1 VVQKPE
7 EIFVR
12 PIRTVVT
19 TSKTQSVYYT
29 GGKSNSNLIYLTP
42 SVGSGENFA
51 NTFDVSPI
59 PTLVTPR
66 ITDKPNLN
74 SASSS
79 LCKVP
84 RTICS
89 NSFNKLS
96 LISLNVRS
104 VKNKSTSICDFMQS
118 NNADLLALTETWL
131 GTAIDKSVI
140 SEITPDG
147 YQILHVPRK
156 DKLGGGVALIHKS
169 NVDVKRS
176 KPIQTYSHFELLECN
191 VAVQKNRFRLCV
203 VYRPPPSRTNKLKN
217 STFFDEW
224 TEFIDR
230 LAVIQEELVITGDLN
245 FHLDNEEACDTRKF
259 LETLRDHGLVQHI
272 RGPTHNRGHTLDVVI
287 TRENS
292 LILQKVPSVQDPFL
306 CDRKGNPSG
315 DHLALF
321 SALEISK
328 PPKERKVVTYRKLRD
343 INTNDLIDDLINTE
357 IIQNKE
363 RPLEDL
369 VNSYT
374 SELSSIVDKHA
385 PLKSKNLILRPN
397 TEWYTDELRAA
408 KRNRRKA
415 ERRMRKTN
423 LTIHHQIFRE
433 ACITTNQLLL
443 QCKKDYFSN
452 KISEIGHDQK
462 QLHRLTNDLMGNK
475 REVFL
480 PEHEDDKLL
489 ADKFC
494 EFFVGKISTIRDNL
508 STTNNSSTD
517 CNFMRAD
524 TKFEGNQLT
533 SFSTASCDEIRKIIL
548 ASPTKSCELDPLP
561 TKLLKQCL
569 DYLLP
574 AITSIVNKSLSQICV
589 PTPFKRAVVR
599 PLLKK
604 SNLDKE
610 VLKNYRPVSNLPF
623 ISKILEKVVATRLEN
638 HINSHSLHDHAQS
651 AYRAGHSTETAL
663 LRVHHDIACALDNNC
678 CAVLLMLDL
687 SAAFDTID
695 HTILLNRLEFS
706 FGITDDALLWLKS
719 YLTERTQCVSIGS
732 VQSNDIELCFGVPQG
747 SVLGPK
753 LFCMFSKP
761 VSEICRRHGMSY
773 HSYADDTQ
781 VYQVIKPLGDWSDL
795 SNRLENCLSDISA
808 WMSINMLKLNQDKT
822 ELIVFAPKQ
831 QVKQLSNFQLTFDGT
846 VLTDVSCVKNLGF
859 FFDKTLS
866 MEHQASAI
874 TKSCFHQIR
883 NIGRIRSLITDEACK
898 TLVCSLVTS
907 RLDYGNALLYG
918 TNSCVMTK
926 LQRVQNTAA
935 RLITRKRKYESITP
949 VLISMHWLPVH
960 YRCQYKLLLYVFKAI
975 HGNAPIYL
983 QELVEHYKPGRA
995 LRSENNML
1003 LRLPNNVRT
1012 KRYGERR
1019 FDKAAPTLWNNLPSS
1034 LRNEQSLDVF
1044 KRDLKTHLFRIAFTD
1059 FL

>member
-1 VVQKPE
+1 MNSLHTARLFISTVKHLPVFSHPLLTSVPQYSTCIVKSSRKTRRGTKAE
-7 EIFVR
+7 RNLFR

-79 LCKVP
+79 LCKIP

-385 PLKSKNLILRPN
+385 PLKSKNLIL
-397 TEWYTDELRAA
+397 
-408 KRNRRKA
+408 
-415 ERRMRKTN
+415 
-423 LTIHHQIFRE
+423 
-433 ACITTNQLLL
+433 
-443 QCKKDYFSN
+443 
-452 KISEIGHDQK
+452 
-462 QLHRLTNDLMGNK
+462 
-475 REVFL
+475 
-480 PEHEDDKLL
+480 
-489 ADKFC
+489 
-494 EFFVGKISTIRDNL
+494 
-508 STTNNSSTD
+508 
-517 CNFMRAD
+517 
-524 TKFEGNQLT
+524 
-533 SFSTASCDEIRKIIL
+533 
-548 ASPTKSCELDPLP
+548 
-561 TKLLKQCL
+561 
-569 DYLLP
+569 
-574 AITSIVNKSLSQICV
+574 
-589 PTPFKRAVVR
+589 
-599 PLLKK
+599 
-604 SNLDKE
+604 
-610 VLKNYRPVSNLPF
+610 
-623 ISKILEKVVATRLEN
+623 
-638 HINSHSLHDHAQS
+638 
-651 AYRAGHSTETAL
+651 
-663 LRVHHDIACALDNNC
+663 
-678 CAVLLMLDL
+678 
-687 SAAFDTID
+687 
-695 HTILLNRLEFS
+695 
-706 FGITDDALLWLKS
+706 
-719 YLTERTQCVSIGS
+719 
-732 VQSNDIELCFGVPQG
+732 
-747 SVLGPK
+747 
-753 LFCMFSKP
+753 
-761 VSEICRRHGMSY
+761 
-773 HSYADDTQ
+773 
-781 VYQVIKPLGDWSDL
+781 
-795 SNRLENCLSDISA
+795 
-808 WMSINMLKLNQDKT
+808 
-822 ELIVFAPKQ
+822 
-831 QVKQLSNFQLTFDGT
+831 
-846 VLTDVSCVKNLGF
+846 
-859 FFDKTLS
+859 
-866 MEHQASAI
+866 
-874 TKSCFHQIR
+874 
-883 NIGRIRSLITDEACK
+883 
-898 TLVCSLVTS
+898 
-907 RLDYGNALLYG
+907 
-918 TNSCVMTK
+918 
-926 LQRVQNTAA
+926 
-935 RLITRKRKYESITP
+935 
-949 VLISMHWLPVH
+949 
-960 YRCQYKLLLYVFKAI
+960 
-975 HGNAPIYL
+975 
-983 QELVEHYKPGRA
+983 
-995 LRSENNML
+995 
-1003 LRLPNNVRT
+1003 
-1012 KRYGERR
+1012 
-1019 FDKAAPTLWNNLPSS
+1019 
-1034 LRNEQSLDVF
+1034 
-1044 KRDLKTHLFRIAFTD
+1044 
-1059 FL
+1059 